1 MTVAANAVIAAYYGS
16 GPKYSYFNGCST
28 GGRQGYM
35 EAQRYPTDYNGIAAG
50 APAINWDR
58 FMVAQ
63 LWGELQMNLANN
75 FVPQCKFAA
84 ANEAAVAACDGLE
97 KVEDGAIGAWQD
109 CKFDARSLVGTVTPC
124 GTITAAD
131 ADIINKIWEGPRD
144 RQGNFLWYGLLPGAS
159 FSGLNLTV
167 TVGGATL
174 PIPFIFSLNHFVY
187 WLAQDPTFDWRTM
200 TYDDF
205 VEFFHQSV
213 DEFNDVIG
221 TSNPDLSRFR
231 EAGGKIVGW
240 VGTYDQLIYPQGSID
255 YYQQVIAEQGGLQR
269 TRQFFRFFVAPGVAH
284 CGAPTVRTR
293 STRATVIRTTRRA
306 SSASRTRPASI
317 PDAIARPADRR

>member
-1 MTVAANAVIAAYYGS
+1 MPNDWSRRFQGVGGGGFVEGHPDSPSVPALQAGYATAGTDTGHVGSGGNGAFALNSDGTLNWQLIDDFSYIGIHEMTVAAKAVIAAYYGS

-84 ANEAAVAACDGLE
+84 ANEAAVAACDGLD
-97 KVEDGAIGAWQD
+97 KVEDGVIGAWQD

-131 ADIINKIWEGPRD
+131 ADIINKIGRA
-144 RQGNFLWYGLLPGAS
+144 L
-159 FSGLNLTV
+159 
-167 TVGGATL
+167 AT
-174 PIPFIFSLNHFVY
+174 
-187 WLAQDPTFDWRTM
+187 D
-200 TYDDF
+200 
-205 VEFFHQSV
+205 
-213 DEFNDVIG
+213 
-221 TSNPDLSRFR
+221 
-231 EAGGKIVGW
+231 
-240 VGTYDQLIYPQGSID
+240 
-255 YYQQVIAEQGGLQR
+255 
-269 TRQFFRFFVAPGVAH
+269 
-284 CGAPTVRTR
+284 
-293 STRATVIRTTRRA
+293 RATSFGTGFCRMRA
-306 SSASRTRPASI
+306 SVG
-317 PDAIARPADRR
+317 